1 MIRNE
6 GDAVREVI
14 DTPIRGQYDT
24 IVCGGGVAGAAAAA
38 AAAREGA
45 RVLLIEKSVVLGG
58 LATNGLISYYEPICT
73 GTGKKFMTGIV
84 EELFRLAICYGPDR

>member
-1 MIRNE
+1 MVRGRVPTVIRNE

-38 AAAREGA
+38 AALG
-45 RVLLIEKSVVLGG
+45 RVPG
-58 LATNGLISYYEPICT
+58 C
-73 GTGKKFMTGIV
+73 
-84 EELFRLAICYGPDR
+84 C